1 MTTHGFALFDT
12 AIGRCGIAWSER
24 GVAGVQLPEARDADT
39 RARLARRFPTAAEK
53 LPPAHVGRAMDGI
66 AALHSGEASDLSDVV
81 LDLGGVPVFER
92 RVYQIA
98 RTIPP
103 GEAVSYGE
111 VAARVGGPG
120 AARAVGRALGR
131 NPVPILVP
139 CHRVVAADGGL
150 GGFSASGGVTTK
162 ARLLRIEE
170 AHGRGTRRLFEDED
184 SDES

>member
-12 AIGRCGIAWSER
+12 LIGRCGIAWSER
-24 GVAGVQLPEARDADT
+24 GIAGVQLPEVRDADV
-39 RARLARRFPTAAEK
+39 RARVARRFPTAAEK
-53 LPPAHVGRAMDGI
+53 LPPTHVVRAIDGI
-66 AALHSGEASDLSDVV
+66 TALLAGEPSDLSDVT

-92 RVYQIA
+92 RVYQVV

-111 VAARVGGPG
+111 VAVRIGDPG

-139 CHRVVAADGGL
+139 CHRVVGADGGL

-170 AHGRGTRRLFEDED
+170 AHGQGTRRLFEDED
-184 SDES
+184 ADG

>member
-12 AIGRCGIAWSER
+12 PIGRCGIAWSER
-24 GVAGVQLPEARDADT
+24 GVAGVQLPETRDAET
-39 RARLARRFPTAAEK
+39 RARLARRFPTAGEK
-53 LPPAHVGRAMDGI
+53 PPPVDVEQAIDGI
-66 AALHSGEASDLSDVV
+66 VDLLSGGASDLSGVV

-92 RVYQIA
+92 RVYQVL

-111 VAARVGGPG
+111 IAARVGDPG

-170 AHGRGTRRLFEDED
+170 AHGLGTRRLFEDED
-184 SDES
+184 HDG